1 MQLFVLILSFDMKAF
16 FKNIVFQ
23 SLIMLLAV
31 QTLNLS
37 VNSIGFYN
45 TLSSTTDN
53 EDYVDSMIEYVIENV
68 LGYSKSTINDMA
80 NIDYA
85 SKQQQ
90 TSLHIDL
97 KWFPNDVLAYD
108 LAEATS
114 LIARFIPQNEL
125 LVNLYYK
132 EVPAKPPQV

>member
-1 MQLFVLILSFDMKAF
+1 MKVF
-16 FKNIVFQ
+16 FKDIVFQ

-45 TLSSTTDN
+45 TLSSTAATDN
-53 EDYVDSMIEYVIENV
+53 EDYVDSMVEYVVENV
-68 LGYSKSTINDMA
+68 LGYSKDTFHDKA

-90 TSLHIDL
+90 TPVHFDL
-97 KWFPNDVLAYD
+97 KWYPNDISIFYLN
-108 LAEATS
+108 EAINKIIT
-114 LIARFIPQNEL
+114 IVPRNEQFL
-125 LVNLYYK
+125 NLYFK
-132 EVPAKPPQV
+132 EVSCKPPQSEIV